1 MKINGFQFP
10 TEPKVSFYAPEDKSY
25 NFELLKKIRQ
35 VLQMIKEIKT
45 NNVEKGN
52 ELEKELKEI
61 VGEKNTNYYDQLNM
75 GDKIDE
81 MYEKV
86 SKIYNGQPLRSK
98 IMEQI
103 ELNTEY
109 FKNNPSSITVAEILK
124 IIKSID
130 NNIGQLLELND
141 IVDMSKLFDEF
152 RALCISIYYR
162 KKDGNVQ
169 NDSVFQELIGDLN
182 TKLALDTY
190 ISELN
195 INDKEYKRIKANSD
209 DLEYLENPEI
219 WKIVSDHL
227 GVPILAESEVVTEDN
242 NNILADNNNTSLAI
256 PNYQRRSL
264 GYSILAAIQ
273 QIINRFIGH
282 KSTENVAA
290 IEEKA
295 DIAAKPE
302 AIQDQRPFLEQLIDI
317 YKTNGA
323 LEFLKNLN
331 NKLGEAVFSEDLYEK
346 YEEKLIMLENRKI
359 PDGVSKF
366 KITNP
371 EDMWAAIF
379 EIVSYEDKANPDRI
393 VFKDKNGKASCIML
407 KDEPFVQSNGEI
419 RQKVIYTL
427 DKQKLEFELILS
439 TKYEGLELQ
448 TVKRNI
454 YWDIYD
460 VHGLHFLCEIDKLF
474 GTHCIDSYIEDLLL
488 QIDKDIDGNYIKD
501 LTRTK
506 YGFLPTYRRAHA
518 VFLTLLNRIP
528 NIEKRRMDLQIARN
542 DYYKDE
548 CNQKKKMSYLKVKPE
563 NMIHVGTLEPPENNL
578 NGFKSSGR
586 VFRRGENKEYIIQG
600 NAKIAGFSVNEPSIG
615 PSEELKAFLNRDE

>member
-1 MKINGFQFP
+1 MRIKGIQFP

-61 VGEKNTNYYDQLNM
+61 VGVENENYYDQLNM

-81 MYEKV
+81 MYERV
-86 SKIYNGQPLRSK
+86 SIIYNGQPLRSK

-103 ELNTEY
+103 ELNTDY
-109 FKNNPSSITVAEILK
+109 LKNNLSSITVAEILK
-124 IIKSID
+124 IIESID

-169 NDSVFQELIGDLN
+169 NDSVFQELIGDFN
-182 TKLALDTY
+182 TKLALATY

-209 DLEYLENPEI
+209 DIEYLENPEI

-227 GVPILAESEVVTEDN
+227 GVPILAESEVLTEDN

-256 PNYQRRSL
+256 PNSQRRSL
-264 GYSILAAIQ
+264 GEIIYAAFVK
-273 QIINRFIGH
+273 FISLFPGH
-282 KSTENVAA
+282 KSTENVAV
-290 IEEKA
+290 IEEKFNSV
-295 DIAAKPE
+295 AKPE
-302 AIQDQRPFLEQLIDI
+302 AIQDQRPVLEQLIDI

-323 LEFLKNLN
+323 LEFLENLQD
-331 NKLGEAVFSEDLYEK
+331 KLGEVKFSDDLYEK

-359 PDGVSKF
+359 PEGVSKF
-366 KITNP
+366 KITSS
-371 EDMWAAIF
+371 EDMWAALF
-379 EIVSYEDKANPDRI
+379 EIVSYEDERNPDRI
-393 VFKDKNGKASCIML
+393 VFEDENGKASCIML
-407 KDEPFVQSNGEI
+407 KGEPFLQSNGEI

-427 DKQKLEFELILS
+427 DEQKLEFELILFKKS
-439 TKYEGLELQ
+439 IDFQK
-448 TVKRNI
+448 VKQHI

-460 VHGLHFLCEIDKLF
+460 VHGLHFLCEIDKLC
-474 GTHCIDSYIEDLLL
+474 GTHCIDRYIDDLLNL
-488 QIDKDIDGNYIKD
+488 IDKDIEGKVVKD
-501 LTRTK
+501 LDRTEH
-506 YGFLPTYRRAHA
+506 GFILMYRYAHA
-518 VFLTLLNRIP
+518 VFLTLLDRIP
-528 NIEKRRMDLQIARN
+528 NIEKKRMDLKIARN
-542 DYYKDE
+542 AYYKDV
-548 CNQKKKMSYLKVKPE
+548 CSQKNMMKESLKVKPE
-563 NMIHVGTLEPPENNL
+563 NRIPVSSKKPPNGCSIFLERFLE
-578 NGFKSSGR
+578 
-586 VFRRGENKEYIIQG
+586 EIEKEW
-600 NAKIAGFSVNEPSIG
+600 S
-615 PSEELKAFLNRDE
+615 RDE